1 MSHDELLP
9 VAAVVTELKITRAT
23 FYRWRSLGKGPK
35 TFKLPNGKIRVRR
48 SELNRFLA
56 SCEK

>member
-1 MSHDELLP
+1 MPRDELLP
-9 VAAVVTELKITRAT
+9 VTVVIAELGITRAT
-23 FYRWRSLGKGPK
+23 FYRWRSLGTGPK

-56 SCEK
+56 RCEK

>member
-1 MSHDELLP
+1 MSRDELLT
-9 VAAVVTELKITRAT
+9 VSTVIKELDISRAT
-23 FYRWRSLGKGPK
+23 FYRWRSLRIGPK

>member
-1 MSHDELLP
+1 MSRDELLT
-9 VAAVVTELKITRAT
+9 VSAVIAELGITRAT

-35 TFKLPNGKIRVRR
+35 AIRLPNGKIRVRR

-56 SCEK
+56 KCEA